1 MAQGRVTARTYDIN
15 GWFEVAD
22 NPISREGVFP
32 YSGGQIG
39 APDRGKIYQVYRPA
53 EELSAPETLASF
65 RLLPLINDHT
75 MLGAGAAPAED
86 VGVDGVIGEQ
96 VKFADGVL
104 SSNLK
109 IFSNSL
115 AQDIKDGKTEL
126 SCGYRC
132 VYDFTPGVW
141 NGQAYDAVQRQIR
154 GNHLALVDEGRM
166 GPQVAILDQMTFTV
180 DAKEHM
186 TAMDEELKAMLAAI
200 VARLD
205 KLEAGEVGEVK
216 PAVADAGAPPPP
228 PPAPV
233 AKDAEVPP
241 ALAAAAEEKSEGM
254 DALSKD
260 VKALAAKVSGM
271 VVLDEAAVVQTLAR
285 KSALADRL
293 SRHVGT
299 FDHAAMTLDGVV
311 KYGIEK
317 LGLKDVPAGSEAVAL
332 DAALQVRPVA
342 QPFAAT
348 DSAAPSPL
356 GKSIAVYAGKA

>member
-1 MAQGRVTARTYDIN
+1 MGILLMTARTYDIN

-53 EELSAPETLASF
+53 EELAAADTLASF
-65 RLLPLINDHT
+65 RLVPIINDHT
-75 MLGAGAAPAED
+75 MLGAGATPAEG
-86 VGVDGVIGEQ
+86 VGVDGVIGENIR
-96 VKFADGVL
+96 VTDGVMTA
-104 SSNLK
+104 NLK
-109 IFSNSL
+109 IFSDSL
-115 AQDIKDGKTEL
+115 AQDIKKGKKEL

-205 KLEAGEVGEVK
+205 KLEAGEEGEVK
-216 PAVADAGAPPPP
+216 EPVVDAEAPPPP
-228 PPAPV
+228 PPV
-233 AKDAEVPP
+233 AKEPAADAEAPVPP
-241 ALAAAAEEKSEGM
+241 AEKPPEGM

-260 VKALAAKVSGM
+260 VKDLAAKVSGM
-271 VVLDEAAVVQTLAR
+271 VVLDEAAVVETLAR
-285 KSALADRL
+285 KSSLADRL

-299 FDHAAMTLDGVV
+299 FDHAAMTYAGVV